1 MIYNLKLTRAP
12 IFIGLNKVLV
22 YRQLLFDQLTPISI
36 YKKLKERFPNELSFL
51 FESAINSEKGNY
63 SFIFIGANERISYK
77 DNTTTFT
84 DIDGNSKKLQESPF
98 DFLKSYYKKID
109 PTPYLEISKKLDIS
123 YVDGFVGFIGYD
135 GVKIFEPTLK
145 KHMDHLKDE
154 LNTPD
159 LDLIRPKLVLAF
171 SHKTNKL
178 TLIAH
183 DEIYANE
190 LETLVSYLQE
200 PYQYTQIKKSTIDE
214 KQGNFCFSKEQFFKM
229 IDDSKEMIKS
239 GDVFQILMSNRFT
252 QYAKIDPLSFYRVL
266 RSKNPSPYM
275 FLLDYKE
282 FTIAGSSPEVMV
294 GLNDNHILL
303 RPIAGTRKR
312 GQTVKRD
319 EELAT
324 EMLNDE
330 KECAEHLM
338 LVDLGRNDVGRVAQC
353 GSVKVTEM
361 MRVERYSHVMHMV
374 SDIDAILD
382 KEHDMFDLFAATF
395 TAGTMTGAPKI
406 RAMELIADFEGIK
419 RGFYSGAVGYFGF
432 DGNMDSAI
440 AIRTAW
446 INSKKIVFQAGAGV
460 VADSQKELEYLEV
473 NNKLGAM
480 MSTLKELKIEN

>member
-1 MIYNLKLTRAP
+1 MLH
-12 IFIGLNKVLV
+12 

-36 YKKLKERFPNELSFL
+36 YKKLKEKFKDELSFL

-63 SFIFIGANERISYK
+63 SFIFIGANEQISYK
-77 DNTTTFT
+77 NSITTFT
-84 DIDGNSKKLQESPF
+84 SIDGTTKEIKDSPF
-98 DFLKSYYKKID
+98 SFLKSYYKDIN
-109 PTPYLEISKKLDIS
+109 TAPYLELSKKLDIG
-123 YVDGFVGFIGYD
+123 YIDGFVGFIGYD
-135 GVKIFEPTLK
+135 AVKIFEPTLK
-145 KHMDHLKDE
+145 KHMDDLKDE

-183 DEIYANE
+183 HESFIDQLDDLI
-190 LETLVSYLQE
+190 SYLHE
-200 PYQYTQIKKSTIDE
+200 PCQYIEIKKSNINE
-214 KQGNFCFSKEQFFKM
+214 KLGSFAFSKKQFFEM
-229 IDDSKEMIKS
+229 IDKSKEMIRS

-252 QYAKIDPLSFYRVL
+252 QYAKIDPLSFYRIL

-275 FLLDYKE
+275 FLLDFKD

-294 GLNDNHILL
+294 GLHDNHILL
-303 RPIAGTRKR
+303 RPIAGTRRR
-312 GQTVKRD
+312 GNTPARD
-319 EELAT
+319 EELAC

-338 LVDLGRNDVGRVAQC
+338 LVDLGRNDVGRVAKC

-361 MRVERYSHVMHMV
+361 MRVEKYSHVMHMV
-374 SDIDAILD
+374 SDIDAVLD
-382 KEHDMFDLFAATF
+382 NKHDMFDLFAATF

-406 RAMELIADFEGIK
+406 RAMELIAEYEGIK

-446 INSKKIVFQAGAGV
+446 LNSDKIVFQAGAGV
-460 VADSQKELEYLEV
+460 VADSQKELEFLEV
-473 NNKLGAM
+473 DNKLGAM
-480 MSTLKELKIEN
+480 MSTLGELKLEK